1 MPQRV
6 GNRHSR
12 AVARRISYERTSG
25 FAYQKEKSIWRVRF
39 HPHGIFEK
47 PKNLERPGQG
57 EKTHW
62 KRFQKAGR
70 KIKFNKRKENYNG
83 KNQIERSCTHI
94 LQQV

>member
-12 AVARRISYERTSG
+12 AVARRISYERMSG

-47 PKNLERPGQG
+47 PKKFR
-57 EKTHW
+57 KTW
-62 KRFQKAGR
+62 AGR
-70 KIKFNKRKENYNG
+70 ENALEAFSESRTENKIQQEKG
-83 KNQIERSCTHI
+83 K
-94 LQQV
+94 LQWQKSN